1 MLLSDRLA
9 HGLLTCLPMRTHLP
23 ISGPCRSGL
32 SLIEVSLALIVLGL
46 LTLIGLQRVRGAVA
60 RHRLDRAA
68 ALVAADL
75 EHAFAIAHAEG
86 KTVQLAC
93 TCERGSYQVTDR
105 SDGAVRLDR
114 TLTADSDY
122 AVEDLAF
129 SSRVVDIFP
138 SRIAS
143 SADTV
148 TISAGGYTRRIIMT
162 ISGEVRIL
170 PEADGAAP
178 GSTHWITDAGNG
190 TRAYV
195 SSSGK
200 VDSAMTQRESLVA
213 VRSRWI
219 DN

>member
-1 MLLSDRLA
+1 MQDTSLLLSNRLA
-9 HGLLTCLPMRTHLP
+9 HGLPTCLTMRPH
-23 ISGPCRSGL
+23 IRIAGPCRSGF

-46 LTLIGLQRVRGAVA
+46 LTLIGLPRVRGAMA

-75 EHAFAIAHAEG
+75 EHAFAMAQAEG
-86 KTVQLAC
+86 KPVQLAC

-114 TLTADSDY
+114 TLTADSNY
-122 AVEDLAF
+122 AVEGLAF

-170 PEADGAAP
+170 PEAEGAAP
-178 GSTHWITDAGNG
+178 GWTPWISDAGNG
-190 TRAYV
+190 TTAYV
-195 SSSGK
+195 SS
-200 VDSAMTQRESLVA
+200 D
-213 VRSRWI
+213 
-219 DN
+219 